1 MTKRTITMTQGVAL
15 YMGAV
20 LGSGIL
26 ILPGYTAD
34 AAGPAAV
41 VSWLLL
47 SLLSVPIAYTFARLA
62 LKYENYGGI
71 ATIVQQAFGARSGA
85 VVGWFF
91 FAWVA
96 TGQAVVGLTGAS
108 YIVTVFGLASE
119 WLYGFAFLFLIAAL
133 AANLLG
139 MRISGLVSLGLSGIV
154 LILLVLT
161 IAYSL
166 PDIDAGHFR
175 PFAPHGFTGIG
186 QACVLIFW
194 AFFGW
199 ESITHLVPEFRNPHR
214 DVMRCTWASVF
225 IIGAVYTLLSAV
237 TIGTNTY
244 GDIGTEAPL
253 AALMNRALGLN
264 AGLATVVVACIVC
277 LGTLNV
283 YLASSS
289 RLGYAL
295 ADEGKLPRWFA
306 KTSRSGTPY
315 RSVFFLFVTNTLT
328 LAFSYAASFSVDRL
342 ILVPTTLGILV
353 YIVASFACVKLLWND
368 KTGRLAALTASA
380 LCLAIAP
387 FSMQYL
393 AVPAV
398 VAAGCLLYLQYR
410 RKASAAISRQ

>member
-1 MTKRTITMTQGVAL
+1 MTKRTITMAQGVAL

-26 ILPGYTAD
+26 ILPGYTSD
-34 AAGPAAV
+34 AAGPAAII
-41 VSWLLL
+41 SWLLL

-71 ATIVQQAFGARSGA
+71 ATIVHQAFGKRSGA

-108 YIVTVFGLASE
+108 YIVTVFGLAGE
-119 WLYGFAFLFLIAAL
+119 WLYGFAFLFLVVAL

-154 LILLVLT
+154 LVLLVLT
-161 IAYSL
+161 IAFSL
-166 PDIDAGHFR
+166 PAMEAVHFR
-175 PFAPHGFTGIG
+175 PFAPHGLTGVG

-199 ESITHLVPEFRNPHR
+199 ESITHLVPEFRNPQR

-237 TIGTNTY
+237 TIGTHTY

-295 ADEGKLPRWFA
+295 AVEGKLPRWFA
-306 KTSRSGTPY
+306 KTSNSGTPY

-353 YIVASFACVKLLWND
+353 YIVASFACVKLLWSD
-368 KTGRLAALTASA
+368 KAGRLAALTSSA

-398 VAAGCLLYLQYR
+398 VATSCLLYLRYR
-410 RKASAAISRQ
+410 RKGSAVNSP

>member
-1 MTKRTITMTQGVAL
+1 MTKRTITMAQGVAL

-34 AAGPAAV
+34 AAGPAAII
-41 VSWLLL
+41 SWLLL

-71 ATIVQQAFGARSGA
+71 ATIVQQAFGERSGA

-108 YIVTVFGLASE
+108 YIVTVFGLAGE
-119 WLYGFAFLFLIAAL
+119 WLYGFAFLFLVVAL

-154 LILLVLT
+154 LVLLVLT
-161 IAYSL
+161 IAFSL
-166 PDIDAGHFR
+166 PAMEAVHFR
-175 PFAPHGFTGIG
+175 PFAPHGLTGVG

-199 ESITHLVPEFRNPHR
+199 ESITHLVPEFRNPQR

-225 IIGAVYTLLSAV
+225 IIGAVYTLLSVV
-237 TIGTNTY
+237 TIGTHTY

-295 ADEGKLPRWFA
+295 AVEGKLPRWFA
-306 KTSRSGTPY
+306 KTSNNGTPY

-353 YIVASFACVKLLWND
+353 YIVASFACVKLLWSD
-368 KTGRLAALTASA
+368 KAGRWAALTSST

-398 VAAGCLLYLQYR
+398 VAASCLLYLRYR
-410 RKASAAISRQ
+410 RKGSAVNSP

>member
-1 MTKRTITMTQGVAL
+1 MTKRTITMAQGVAL

-34 AAGPAAV
+34 AAGPAAII
-41 VSWLLL
+41 SWLLL

-71 ATIVQQAFGARSGA
+71 ATIVQQAFGEKSGA

-108 YIVTVFGLASE
+108 YIVTVFGLAGE
-119 WLYGFAFLFLIAAL
+119 WLYGFAFLFLVAAL

-154 LILLVLT
+154 LVLLVLT
-161 IAYSL
+161 IAFSL
-166 PDIDAGHFR
+166 PAIDAVHFR
-175 PFAPHGFTGIG
+175 PFAPHGLTGIG

-199 ESITHLVPEFRNPHR
+199 ESITHLVPEFRNPQR

-237 TIGTNTY
+237 TIGTHTY

-295 ADEGKLPRWFA
+295 AVEGKLPQWFA
-306 KTSRSGTPY
+306 KSSRSGTPY

-328 LAFSYAASFSVDRL
+328 LAFSYTASFSVDRL

-353 YIVASFACVKLLWND
+353 YIVASFACVKLLWSD
-368 KTGRLAALTASA
+368 KAGRLAALTSSA

-398 VAAGCLLYLQYR
+398 VAASCLLYLRYR
-410 RKASAAISRQ
+410 RKLQP